1 MYKLIIVDDEKN
13 AREGIGQLLKWGNF
27 DVEVVDMCDSASE
40 GIKSAIKYKP
50 DIIITDIK
58 MQNIDGLTMI
68 EEILK
73 HIKCEVIIISGY
85 ASFEYAQRAINI
97 SVAQYLL
104 KPVSR
109 TDLEVAVLKC
119 IMNIQRNTRSNLVEK
134 IGKNEYMLDM
144 LINEDVPTEGLIE
157 FENYYLYII
166 KNKVDFISDFD
177 EKMKIYEKI
186 NASIGNVYTL
196 FINRKELMLITSDK
210 IEDFEN
216 LKSAL
221 SAVFCVGF
229 SYGNHNMK
237 FSEVYFNARTAL
249 NAAIREKIFMQ
260 EYSDTVTHY
269 ISEYYNDVYNN
280 IIMLLESND
289 VDTAKIEIRRS
300 YMHFRQEKIVFSDI
314 TSWTQKI
321 LNGIKD
327 IINRNNRQSQY
338 ADNAIKKIESKL
350 GDENNFNFSVRDL
363 LVELCDFCRVDDK
376 IELNGEPSTK
386 IKDIVQYVDSHY
398 CENISLK
405 FLSGH
410 FYLEQKY
417 LSKLFKNYIGQG
429 FIEYVTNKRLE
440 KAKKLLENTNYTI
453 SEIAEQVSY
462 EDTNYFSVVFKRNVG
477 ITPREYRIKYQK

>member
-157 FENYYLYII
+157 LG
-166 KNKVDFISDFD
+166 V
-177 EKMKIYEKI
+177 
-186 NASIGNVYTL
+186 
-196 FINRKELMLITSDK
+196 
-210 IEDFEN
+210 
-216 LKSAL
+216 
-221 SAVFCVGF
+221 
-229 SYGNHNMK
+229 
-237 FSEVYFNARTAL
+237 RT
-249 NAAIREKIFMQ
+249 
-260 EYSDTVTHY
+260 Y
-269 ISEYYNDVYNN
+269 
-280 IIMLLESND
+280 
-289 VDTAKIEIRRS
+289 
-300 YMHFRQEKIVFSDI
+300 
-314 TSWTQKI
+314 SWT
-321 LNGIKD
+321 
-327 IINRNNRQSQY
+327 
-338 ADNAIKKIESKL
+338 
-350 GDENNFNFSVRDL
+350 
-363 LVELCDFCRVDDK
+363 
-376 IELNGEPSTK
+376 TK
-386 IKDIVQYVDSHY
+386 GVK
-398 CENISLK
+398 
-405 FLSGH
+405 
-410 FYLEQKY
+410 
-417 LSKLFKNYIGQG
+417 
-429 FIEYVTNKRLE
+429 
-440 KAKKLLENTNYTI
+440 
-453 SEIAEQVSY
+453 
-462 EDTNYFSVVFKRNVG
+462 
-477 ITPREYRIKYQK
+477 

>member
-13 AREGIGQLLKWGNF
+13 AREGIRQLLKWKNF
-27 DVEVVDMCDSASE
+27 DIEVVDMCCSASE
-40 GIKSAIKYKP
+40 GIQSAMKYKP

-58 MQNIDGLTMI
+58 MQNVDGLTMI

-119 IMNIQRNTRSNLVEK
+119 IMNIQHNTRSNLVEK

-144 LINEDVPTEGLIE
+144 LINEDISTEGLID
-157 FENYYLYII
+157 FKDYYLYIM
-166 KNKVDFISDFD
+166 KSKADFVSDFD
-177 EKMKIYEKI
+177 EKMKIYKKV
-186 NASIGNVYTL
+186 NKGIGDVYTL
-196 FINRKELMLITSDK
+196 FINRKELMLITADK
-210 IEDFEN
+210 IKSFDS
-216 LKSAL
+216 LKAEL
-221 SAVFCVGF
+221 SKAFCVGF
-229 SYGNHNMK
+229 AYGNHNMK

-249 NAAIREKIFMQ
+249 NSTIREKNFIQ
-260 EYSDTVTHY
+260 EYCDTVTHY

-280 IIMLLESND
+280 IIMMLESND
-289 VDTAKIEIRRS
+289 IDTAKIEIRRS

-314 TSWTQKI
+314 TVWTEK
-321 LNGIKD
+321 LLSGIQD
-327 IINRNNRQSQY
+327 IINKNNHLTQY
-338 ADNAIKKIESKL
+338 VENLIQELNDKL
-350 GDENNFNFSVRDL
+350 NNKDNFNFSVRDL
-363 LVELCDFCRVDDK
+363 LVDLCDFCRVDDK
-376 IELNGEPSTK
+376 IELNGESK
-386 IKDIVQYVDSHY
+386 IKDIVKYVDSHY
-398 CENISLK
+398 CKNISLK

-429 FIEYVTNKRLE
+429 FVEYVTNKRIE
-440 KAKKLLENTNYTI
+440 KAKKLLANTNYTI
-453 SEIAEQVSY
+453 SEIAEQVAY
-462 EDTNYFSVVFKRNVG
+462 EDANYFSVVFKRNVG
-477 ITPREYRIKYQK
+477 ITPREYRMKYQK